1 MPSSVVKAT
10 ETANAVFTMY
20 FLSEMIIRITGLGPH
35 PYISDGYNVYD
46 GTVTI
51 IGVID
56 VVLLFSNISPRS
68 PGTLSIFR
76 CLRLPRVFRLAHAW
90 KSLRSTINVLI
101 SSISSVFW
109 LTVLLFLFL
118 FITGLFGM
126 TVSILLLNICKMCF
140 IYFFFC
146 RLSLIH
152 LISSLIR
159 SSLATIWTTALSRD
173 PGSSARPV

>member
-1 MPSSVVKAT
+1 MPSSVFKAT
-10 ETANAVFTMY
+10 ETANTVFTMY
-20 FLSEMIIRITGLGPH
+20 FLCEMIIRITGVGPH

-51 IGVID
+51 VGFVDVI
-56 VVLLFSNISPRS
+56 LIYSNVSPRS

-90 KSLRSTINVLI
+90 KSLRTTINVLI
-101 SSISSVFW
+101 SSITSVFW

-126 TVSILLLNICKMCF
+126 TVSMLLSNICKM
-140 IYFFFC
+140 
-146 RLSLIH
+146 
-152 LISSLIR
+152 
-159 SSLATIWTTALSRD
+159 
-173 PGSSARPV
+173 